1 MKYKK
6 PFFISIKESDKE
18 STGDRSVHHMHDIG
32 LFNSGQKR
40 PFSDFCLV
48 SKNKDFFIKSDE
60 LSFSNDLFYDDEF
73 NLNFENAENFDLKN
87 FGESNKLLYN
97 YNYMNEISFEKN
109 RNNLNN
115 NLFKEEEKSKEDIN
129 PNLIRNKSNRC
140 DSLLIKFKVIVGKW
154 FISNINKKIKILR
167 NNSIIKRGIKFYS
180 FNYKKFTLKVS
191 YSQNKE
197 WLKYKMRDL
206 LLLGEEENQI
216 KNEKGIKSLY
226 KKNKIEL
233 NEIKKMLESSYEEII
248 KKFYLSKEFDEFKE
262 DKRVKELDFN
272 FEKVMNMSLLENYGF
287 IKFFETRRGNNR
299 K

>member
-1 MKYKK
+1 
-6 PFFISIKESDKE
+6 
-18 STGDRSVHHMHDIG
+18 
-32 LFNSGQKR
+32 
-40 PFSDFCLV
+40 
-48 SKNKDFFIKSDE
+48 
-60 LSFSNDLFYDDEF
+60 
-73 NLNFENAENFDLKN
+73 
-87 FGESNKLLYN
+87 
-97 YNYMNEISFEKN
+97 
-109 RNNLNN
+109 
-115 NLFKEEEKSKEDIN
+115 
-129 PNLIRNKSNRC
+129 
-140 DSLLIKFKVIVGKW
+140 
-154 FISNINKKIKILR
+154 
-167 NNSIIKRGIKFYS
+167 
-180 FNYKKFTLKVS
+180 
-191 YSQNKE
+191 
-197 WLKYKMRDL
+197 MRDL